1 MATRS
6 LDGFSIFGLVV
17 VILAMVPV
25 LFPLR
30 IKLGVRVTRQLTK
43 WGQWTRLIGGS
54 SPPGGDSQSSTTAVI
69 ASEDDPHEHPPSST
83 AKQSSNWTVTLN
95 LTTSPPLAVL
105 VLLATTTINGSVI
118 RSGIVGDG
126 DSKPY
131 DVLVLFISL
140 AYIATALDSTGALR
154 SLAFF
159 VANHTSGSG
168 PRLYFVLYCFFF
180 VFGAIFG
187 NDPIILSGTAFLTYF
202 LKHCGI
208 TDPTAWI
215 FMEFVASNIASAVLV
230 SSNPTNVLLAQAF
243 DLNFIT
249 GFTKFTIIP
258 SVVSAIVGYVV
269 LYTMFKCL
277 TVSNTHGTS
286 SPSVKEDPHQ
296 EPRQSSTRIPK
307 SDPTSF
313 GARRSLLE
321 LAKSLFRWIPR
332 ANYIPDKLHQPIVNP
347 RSVLV
352 DPQGAFFHGTLMI
365 TTLLL
370 LVGITFVKNASVWQ
384 VTMPA
389 GILALVRDIIC
400 DMRSQYRKSSRSIDE
415 ALELERNPIR
425 LDSSK
430 IAGPILADALHGK
443 RDEDPAVSFP
453 PPVVPAPLRLVESA
467 TPTIAQPPI
476 QANLTRS
483 ASSASGASKGT
494 TRRSPGWNV
503 AGCIERLARRFPCTS
518 QTIQHL
524 PLPLVPFAM
533 AMFIL
538 ISALSHL
545 GWVAVFARWLASV
558 CTSPAVTVYTVGF
571 IGSLVL
577 CPFMGTNIG
586 ATILMVRVISDEGF
600 VGAEGVGS
608 DGRIL
613 RAAIFGTA
621 MASNIGAFSLTIPS
635 SLAGLLWHQILSQ
648 KGIHIRNRHFIA
660 WNFLPLILLSLVA
673 FSIVLV
679 EVLFVF

>member
-43 WGQWTRLIGGS
+43 WAQWSRLIGGS
-54 SPPGGDSQSSTTAVI
+54 SCPTGDAQNNTTATI
-69 ASEDDPHEHPPSST
+69 ASEDDPHEHPPSSST
-83 AKQSSNWTVTLN
+83 AKQPSNWTVPLN

-105 VLLATTTINGSVI
+105 VLLATTTINGTVI

-208 TDPTAWI
+208 TNPTAWI

-277 TVSNTHGTS
+277 TVSDTHGTS
-286 SPSVKEDPHQ
+286 SP
-296 EPRQSSTRIPK
+296 
-307 SDPTSF
+307 
-313 GARRSLLE
+313 
-321 LAKSLFRWIPR
+321 
-332 ANYIPDKLHQPIVNP
+332 
-347 RSVLV
+347 
-352 DPQGAFFHGTLMI
+352 
-365 TTLLL
+365 
-370 LVGITFVKNASVWQ
+370 
-384 VTMPA
+384 PA
-389 GILALVRDIIC
+389 
-400 DMRSQYRKSSRSIDE
+400 
-415 ALELERNPIR
+415 
-425 LDSSK
+425 
-430 IAGPILADALHGK
+430 K
-443 RDEDPAVSFP
+443 RDHPQ
-453 PPVVPAPLRLVESA
+453 ES
-467 TPTIAQPPI
+467 
-476 QANLTRS
+476 R
-483 ASSASGASKGT
+483 
-494 TRRSPGWNV
+494 
-503 AGCIERLARRFPCTS
+503 
-518 QTIQHL
+518 
-524 PLPLVPFAM
+524 
-533 AMFIL
+533 
-538 ISALSHL
+538 
-545 GWVAVFARWLASV
+545 
-558 CTSPAVTVYTVGF
+558 
-571 IGSLVL
+571 
-577 CPFMGTNIG
+577 
-586 ATILMVRVISDEGF
+586 
-600 VGAEGVGS
+600 
-608 DGRIL
+608 
-613 RAAIFGTA
+613 
-621 MASNIGAFSLTIPS
+621 
-635 SLAGLLWHQILSQ
+635 
-648 KGIHIRNRHFIA
+648 
-660 WNFLPLILLSLVA
+660 
-673 FSIVLV
+673 
-679 EVLFVF
+679 

>member
-1 MATRS
+1 M
-6 LDGFSIFGLVV
+6 
-17 VILAMVPV
+17 
-25 LFPLR
+25 
-30 IKLGVRVTRQLTK
+30 
-43 WGQWTRLIGGS
+43 
-54 SPPGGDSQSSTTAVI
+54 
-69 ASEDDPHEHPPSST
+69 
-83 AKQSSNWTVTLN
+83 N

-105 VLLATTTINGSVI
+105 VLLATTTINGTVI

-208 TDPTAWI
+208 TNPTAWI

-277 TVSNTHGTS
+277 TVSDTHGTS
-286 SPSVKEDPHQ
+286 SPPAKRDHHQ
-296 EPRQSSTRIPK
+296 ESRQSLNRLPK

-313 GARRSLLE
+313 GAGRSLLE

-332 ANYIPDKLHQPIVNP
+332 ANYIPDRLNQPIVNP
-347 RSVLV
+347 RTVLV

-370 LVGITFVKNASVWQ
+370 LVGITFVKNAAVWQ

-389 GILALVRDIIC
+389 GLLALIRDIIW
-400 DMRSQYRKSSRSIDE
+400 DMRSQHRKSSPSTDE
-415 ALELERNPIR
+415 ALELERNPIS

-430 IAGPILADALHGK
+430 PAGPIHPDALHAK

-453 PPVVPAPLRLVESA
+453 QPRVPAPLRLAESA
-467 TPTIAQPPI
+467 TQAIDPPPI
-476 QANLTRS
+476 QASLTRS
-483 ASSASGASKGT
+483 ATRLSASASKGT
-494 TRRSPGWNV
+494 TRRSGGWNV
-503 AGCIERLARRFPCTS
+503 AGCIRSLARRFPCTS

-558 CTSPAVTVYTVGF
+558 CTSPAITVYTVGF

-600 VGAEGVGS
+600 VGAGGVRS
-608 DGRIL
+608 DPRIL

-635 SLAGLLWHQILSQ
+635 SLAGLLWHQILGQ
-648 KGIHIRNRHFIA
+648 KGIRIRNRHFLA